1 MRTEDRA
8 RIHAALGDAH
18 RLAMVDAL
26 AHTDLTPG
34 ALAELVGL
42 GTNLAAHHLG
52 LLEEAGVVAK
62 TRSEGDGR
70 RRYVTLRHDVLS
82 GLVDLASPPVHR
94 VAFVC
99 THNSA
104 RSQFAAAR
112 WAQRTGAEA
121 FSAGTAPADRIHPR
135 AVAAARR
142 YDLDLSGRRPGPY
155 DSLPA
160 VDTVISVCDRA
171 LEHGL
176 PPHRTHLHWSVPDPA
191 ESADPSAFDVAFAEI
206 DRRIARA
213 MTDQPLAK
221 RRVSDPKGATVR

>member
-1 MRTEDRA
+1 MDLERRA
-8 RIHAALGDAH
+8 GIHAALGDAH

-34 ALAELVGL
+34 RLASIVGI

-52 LLEEAGVVAK
+52 ILQDAGIVER
-62 TRSEGDGR
+62 TRSQGDRR
-70 RRYVTLRHDVLS
+70 RRYVTLRSAILDEL
-82 GLVDLASPPVHR
+82 GRFAPVPLTT

-112 WAQRTGAEA
+112 WEQRTGRQAA
-121 FSAGTAPADRIHPR
+121 SAGTAPADRVHPG
-135 AVAAARR
+135 AVLAAAR
-142 YDLDLSGRRPGPY
+142 YGLDLSGRRPRDYGA
-155 DSLPA
+155 LPA
-160 VDTVISVCDRA
+160 VETVISVCDRA

-176 PPHRTHLHWSVPDPA
+176 PPHQTHLHWSVPDPA
-191 ESADPSAFDVAFAEI
+191 DSTDPAAFDAAFAEI

-213 MTDQPLAK
+213 A
-221 RRVSDPKGATVR
+221 G